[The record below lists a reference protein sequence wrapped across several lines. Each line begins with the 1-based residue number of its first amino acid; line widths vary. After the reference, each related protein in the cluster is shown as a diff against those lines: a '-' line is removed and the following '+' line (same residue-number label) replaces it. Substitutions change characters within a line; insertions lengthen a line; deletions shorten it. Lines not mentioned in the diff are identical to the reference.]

1 MEELPKDE
9 QILFCEQIIAH
20 MVSGLCMIRIS
31 DSSIIYTNAKF
42 DELFG
47 YEHNELTGLHVSKLN
62 APDANK
68 TPSQIAKE
76 ITENLKQN
84 QEWHGEIKNI
94 RKDGSLFWCHAD
106 ISTFHHS
113 TLGEIYVSLNSDIT
127 DRIHDREKLTKTQLL
142 LKSSIE
148 SSKGL
153 TILSIDK
160 NYQYL
165 YFNDTHYATTKALY
179 GIELKIGMNILDS
192 MIGSEDKRVAK
203 QCFDKALSGISFSTV
218 DEYGVGKNRRY
229 FETEYNPV
237 YNENNEIIGATAFS
251 KEITEKKQIEQALI
265 KSEERLKILSD
276 LTSEGIIIHKNG
288 ICIDINR
295 ACEELTGYK
304 KEELIGK
311 NIIESIVPEEYWPT
325 IYNSLKNESFKK
337 YEIIVKRKNGG
348 IIYVEIGDRR
358 QIDYNGETVIVTSA
372 KDITQYKLSEHKLQK
387 SEADL
392 VSQIEN
398 TTESIWSVDK
408 NYKITVLNTNF
419 YRFFNLAFNHQLVLG
434 DTVLD
439 YLPDS
444 LRLIWKERYDRAI
457 QGERYSV
464 IDEFNSD
471 NVPQYVETSFN
482 PVIINDKIEGVSCF
496 TKDITRQKK
505 IEKALKS
512 SEEKFRNISDLSPAA
527 ISIHTKHKILYV
539 NKSWEKL
546 TGYSKEEAI
555 GSSPFK
561 IIHPDMHEEI
571 IQRANCRFEGENVKD
586 RYDLKI
592 LTKANEIRWIDL
604 SIMIYDFDNQKA
616 SLCVSVDITELKK
629 TKENLLQSEK
639 NLKLTNTAKNKLFSL
654 IAHDLRSPFTSLTGL
669 SNILYSEYDNLSD
682 EDKKTYIEAISV
694 TSNKTYFLLE
704 NLLNW
709 AKAQQGGISINKVS
723 LDLKSFIYKSIEPY
737 MINAHLKNITVNITV
752 SEDICIIADQYTL
765 MTIIGNIFTN
775 AVKYTAHKGR
785 IDISAEEADTITSIL
800 IKDNGTGMSKSVIS
814 KLFDLDKSFSTP
826 GTNNEKGTG
835 LGLILCKDFIKLNEG
850 SISVFSDE
858 GKGSTFRINLP
869 NLTL

>member
-9 QILFCEQIIAH
+9 QILLCERIIAH

-42 DELFG
+42 EELFG
-47 YEHNELTGLHVSKLN
+47 YEHNELIGLHVSKLN
-62 APDANK
+62 APNTNK

-76 ITENLKQN
+76 IIEELRQN

-94 RKDGSLFWCHAD
+94 RKDGSSFWCYAD

-113 TLGEIYVSLNSDIT
+113 TLGEIYVALNSDIT
-127 DRIHDREKLTKTQLL
+127 DRIHAREKLKRTQLL

-160 NYQYL
+160 SYQYL

-179 GIELKIGMNILDS
+179 GIDLKIGMNILDS

-203 QCFDKALSGISFSTV
+203 QCFDKAFSGISFSTV
-218 DEYGVGKNRRY
+218 DEYGVDKNRRY

-265 KSEERLKILSD
+265 KSEERLQILSD

-311 NIIESIVPEEYWPT
+311 NIIESIVVEEYWPT
-325 IYNSLKNESFKK
+325 IYNSLKNENFKK
-337 YEIIVKRKNGG
+337 YEILVKRKDGG
-348 IIYVEIGDRR
+348 TIHVEIGDRR
-358 QIDYNGETVIVTSA
+358 QIDYNGETVMVTSA

-398 TTESIWSVDK
+398 TTESIWSLDK

-419 YRFFNLAFNHQLVLG
+419 YRYFNLAFNHQLILG
-434 DTVLD
+434 DKVLD

-444 LRLIWKERYDRAI
+444 LRLIWKERFDKAI

-471 NVPQYVETSFN
+471 NEPQYIETSFN
-482 PVIINDKIEGVSCF
+482 PVIFNDKIEGISCF
-496 TKDITRQKK
+496 TKDITRQKM

-512 SEEKFRNISDLSPAA
+512 SEEKFRKISDLSPAA
-527 ISIHTKHKILYV
+527 ISIHTKDKILYV
-539 NKSWEKL
+539 NKFWEKL

-555 GSSPFK
+555 GASPYI
-561 IIHPDMHEEI
+561 IIHPDMHEETT
-571 IQRANCRFEGENVKD
+571 QRLNSRFEGKNVKN

-592 LTKANEIRWIDL
+592 LTKSNEIRWIDL

-629 TKENLLQSEK
+629 TKEHLLKSEK
-639 NLKLTNTAKNKLFSL
+639 NLKLANTDKNKLFSI

-694 TSNKTYFLLE
+694 TSNKTYLLLE

-737 MINAHLKNITVNITV
+737 MINAHLKDITVNITI

-785 IDISAEEADTITSIL
+785 IDISVEETNAITSIL
-800 IKDNGTGMSKSVIS
+800 IKDNGTGMSKSMIS

-835 LGLILCKDFIKLNEG
+835 LGLILCKDFIKLNGG
-850 SISVFSDE
+850 SISVYSDE

-869 NLTL
+869 KLTL